1 MDVYY
6 FPIDKIEKSSNVIIY
21 GNGLVGKQL
30 VEWNNK
36 FNYCNILAII
46 DKKAVDKQMYS
57 NIPVIKV
64 EKMECLQTNFDYIL
78 IASKKYES
86 EIELILRN
94 KHVCANKIVKIE
106 QCISDIGG
114 Y

>member
-46 DKKAVDKQMYS
+46 DKKQWINRCIQIFLLSKWKKWNVYK
-57 NIPVIKV
+57 
-64 EKMECLQTNFDYIL
+64 LIL
-78 IASKKYES
+78 I
-86 EIELILRN
+86 IFL
-94 KHVCANKIVKIE
+94 
-106 QCISDIGG
+106 
-114 Y
+114 

>member
-36 FNYCNILAII
+36 
-46 DKKAVDKQMYS
+46 
-57 NIPVIKV
+57 P
-64 EKMECLQTNFDYIL
+64 
-78 IASKKYES
+78 
-86 EIELILRN
+86 ELFT
-94 KHVCANKIVKIE
+94 E
-106 QCISDIGG
+106 Q
-114 Y
+114 YLNW

>member
-30 VEWNNK
+30 VEWNSI

-46 DKKAVDKQMYS
+46 DQKAVDK
-57 NIPVIKV
+57 
-64 EKMECLQTNFDYIL
+64 
-78 IASKKYES
+78 
-86 EIELILRN
+86 
-94 KHVCANKIVKIE
+94 
-106 QCISDIGG
+106 
-114 Y
+114 